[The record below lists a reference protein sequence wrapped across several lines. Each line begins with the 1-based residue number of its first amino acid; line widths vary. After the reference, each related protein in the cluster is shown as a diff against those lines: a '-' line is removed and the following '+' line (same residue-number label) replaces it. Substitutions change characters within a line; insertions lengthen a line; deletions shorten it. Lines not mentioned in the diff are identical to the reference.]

1 MTHCQPTNFFIREP
15 EMPEKAD
22 VSEEEIRVSLLQ
34 KKKKRPNDH
43 IDSKNFIII
52 KIGIFEK

>member
-1 MTHCQPTNFFIREP
+1 MAHCQPTSFFIREP
-15 EMPEKAD
+15 EMSEKAD

-34 KKKKRPNDH
+34 KKKRPNDH

-52 KIGIFEK
+52 KFGIFEK